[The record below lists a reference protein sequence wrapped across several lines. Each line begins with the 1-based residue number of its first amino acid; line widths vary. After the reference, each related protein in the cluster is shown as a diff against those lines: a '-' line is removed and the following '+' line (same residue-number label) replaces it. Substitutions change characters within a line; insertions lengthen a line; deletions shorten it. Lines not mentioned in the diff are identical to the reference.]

1 MFGKMIASG
10 FEDFDSSARGPV
22 GVFDSTG
29 PNVGEEREM
38 PALLVVEAIGG
49 LAVQRLRWD
58 SRVARCWNGT
68 LDAKLFSSSA

>member
-1 MFGKMIASG
+1 MFGRMIASG

-22 GVFDSTG
+22 GVFDS
-29 PNVGEEREM
+29 NEVGEEREM

-68 LDAKLFSSSA
+68 

>member
-1 MFGKMIASG
+1 MFGKIAASG

-29 PNVGEEREM
+29 LNVGEEREM
-38 PALLVVEAIGG
+38 LVVEAIGG

-58 SRVARCWNGT
+58 SRVARCWKGT
-68 LDAKLFSSSA
+68 